1 MDELKEH
8 IWGRLEQAFDR
19 RGLRIFLEMG
29 NEKIRM
35 KISFCVLKLA
45 LAIGIV
51 LCGGCMSSQERLFQR
66 AELLLS
72 QGQAGLAAME
82 YYRLAVKYPRS
93 RFAPN
98 ALYKLAYLYREEFDN
113 PQDALATYRFLA
125 ERYPDSPYADEAW
138 LWILQIQ
145 GEKLHDLKEMRRTR
159 DLIRERF
166 AQDERICATA
176 QLQFVRALWAAG
188 NLAAAEAEARA
199 LVANYPQQKKQCAA
213 AMLIIARIIEKK
225 AGKQTDAAVK
235 AYEQIINKYPDTAAA
250 VEAKR
255 AIGWLYYGLKGQQEK
270 AELLAK
276 QRAARVLSGVP
287 APPVVATARLAP
299 FAALSSLLA
308 ARRINAS
315 PEELLIV
322 SGAAFAFYFEPD
334 NLAAPWRHLPAK
346 ALIEAAEQYGFSVNV
361 SSVPAAEAAFSS
373 LAGVIAAGQPVMIP
387 LAGSFRWGIV
397 VGYKP
402 AEERVYLLEAGQRAA
417 RAIGRQDFL
426 QRWARHPAG
435 HTPCV
440 TGPYFQ
446 LSLGTYVQPASPK
459 TIFAQLGQKAANQR
473 LQIMQGYE
481 RLIDFLARHIADAPE
496 AQRQQLRQWAQTS
509 LTELLAERMALA
521 RFCHDRAPSGAF
533 TSNLEQAGQAYEQAV
548 RLGKELQ
555 RVIMSLTQPVRG
567 AEPPAE
573 FTWPEAV
580 DLARQMKEA
589 EDRALQQI
597 AALAP

>member
-1 MDELKEH
+1 
-8 IWGRLEQAFDR
+8 
-19 RGLRIFLEMG
+19 
-29 NEKIRM
+29 
-35 KISFCVLKLA
+35 
-45 LAIGIV
+45 
-51 LCGGCMSSQERLFQR
+51 MSPQERLFQR

-72 QGQAGLAAME
+72 QGQAGLAAVE

-98 ALYKLAYLYREEFDN
+98 ALYKLAYLYREEFDH

-166 AQDERICATA
+166 AQDERVCATA

-188 NLAAAEAEARA
+188 NLVAAEAEARA
-199 LVANYPQQKKQCAA
+199 LVANYPQQKRQCAT
-213 AMLIIARIIEKK
+213 AMLIIARIMEKK

-287 APPVVATARLAP
+287 APPVVTTARLAP

-308 ARRINAS
+308 ARHVNAS

-322 SGAAFAFYFEPD
+322 SGAAFAFYFEPN

-361 SSVPAAEAAFSS
+361 SSVPSAEAAFAS
-373 LAGVIAAGQPVMIP
+373 LAGVIASGQPVMIP
-387 LAGSFRWGIV
+387 LAGSSRWGLV

-402 AEERVYLLEAGQRAA
+402 AEERVYLLEAGLPAA
-417 RAIGRQDFL
+417 RAISRQDFL
-426 QRWARHPAG
+426 QRWARHTAG
-435 HTPCV
+435 HTSCV

-446 LSLGTYVQPASPK
+446 LSLGKYTQRASTK
-459 TIFAQLGQKAANQR
+459 AIFAQLGQKAANQR
-473 LQIMQGYE
+473 LQIMEGYE
-481 RLIDFLARHIADAPE
+481 RLIDFLASRVAEAPE
-496 AQRQQLRQWAQTS
+496 ERGQQLRQWAQTS

-521 RFCHDRAPSGAF
+521 RFCRERTPSESFAGA
-533 TSNLEQAGQAYEQAV
+533 LEQAGQAYVQAV
-548 RLGKELQ
+548 RLGQELQ
-555 RVIMSLTQPVRG
+555 RVILALTQPARG

-573 FTWPEAV
+573 FTWPEAA
-580 DLARQMKEA
+580 DLARQMKDA
-589 EDRALQQI
+589 EERALQQ
-597 AALAP
+597 LASLAS